1 MSHSFHSADRGT
13 HSKVIAVAFAL
24 SVAVGLVGFF
34 GRADRNL
41 FVSNGTA
48 VIKASK
54 SMITT
59 NDESRLIR

>member
-24 SVAVGLVGFF
+24 SVVVGLVSLF
-34 GRADRNL
+34 GRADKNL
-41 FVSNGTA
+41 LVSNGTA
-48 VIKASK
+48 VIKAPK

>member
-24 SVAVGLVGFF
+24 SVVVGLVGLF
-34 GRADRNL
+34 GRADNL
-41 FVSNGTA
+41 LVSTGTA
-48 VIKASK
+48 VIKAPK

-59 NDESRLIR
+59 SDESRLIR